1 MRKNL
6 IASTLL
12 VVALVLVAC
21 APQATPTPTPLP
33 PTPAPV
39 PPTATPVPPTST
51 PLPVAGPLPA
61 PTGDVI
67 LKVTGDLTLPNVGEE
82 CHFDADQLDQY
93 AIKQVIDDPW
103 MGDGLEYRG
112 LTLAKVWELCG
123 GSDEAGAMV
132 LVAEDGMTVEIAAAD
147 LKEWPIMLAYQVGG
161 QDLIKDLGGPVK
173 LVFPAEARETYLDE
187 QWMWW
192 VAEVQIK

>member
-21 APQATPTPTPLP
+21 APQA
-33 PTPAPV
+33 
-39 PPTATPVPPTST
+39 T